1 MNSFNL
7 LLEFLTLISL
17 ISALCVITSTN
28 PVIAIVFLIVLFV
41 NVGIYLIL
49 MGLQFIG
56 LSYLLVYVGAITV
69 LFLFIVMMLST
80 EVVSSVEI
88 GPNYSKLL
96 PLAYSV
102 AILFLIL
109 FLITIPSFFV
119 DFTSGNLGREI
130 YSTINSII
138 FNSSGT
144 EENGNLINNNFVP
157 AFIQSTLNWFDYFF
171 ISIFGN
177 INSSLHPLA
186 WVPENMSNDPFSLFL
201 ADSLITNEFD
211 PKNTKYLSAI
221 ANNSQITNLD
231 QAVNSINS
239 SVLSL
244 QVAPSL
250 QGAGIKSTSF
260 IEQYNLSPFFNQ
272 LFFVEL
278 NPTTTAGVEGP
289 IRNPDGF
296 YYYHPLVHS
305 SINQGITTFNSG
317 AENLPFL
324 FPIGWYSDNP
334 YSLFLQWIS
343 NKNISVFLWH
353 TTRPAYFPYLNMNY
367 PGHENLHWINI
378 LFANTATNIN
388 YAGAAYS
395 KWVSSSSVDL
405 MDMGLN
411 LHSYRKYFLPSSS
424 LHNNFLN
431 ISWLGIP
438 FFPEFLVEFP
448 QSPVFSPIYFSQNVG
463 IYENDFGT
471 IYHFIEKYNGHNENI
486 SLINESAFGDPST
499 LLHKNLQ
506 INTLGEAIY
515 GYYSILLIFSGFLL
529 LLAMVCPIVLA
540 RSASPNPFSK

>member
-80 EVVSSVEI
+80 EVVSSVEV

-130 YSTINSII
+130 YSTVNSII
-138 FNSSGT
+138 FNSSAL
-144 EENGNLINNNFVP
+144 EENGGLINNNFIFT
-157 AFIQSTLNWFDYFF
+157 FIQSTLNWFDYVF

-186 WVPENMSNDPFSLFL
+186 WVTENMSNDPFSLFL

-211 PKNTKYLSAI
+211 PKETKYLTTITTFEAEG
-221 ANNSQITNLD
+221 QI
-231 QAVNSINS
+231 
-239 SVLSL
+239 
-244 QVAPSL
+244 
-250 QGAGIKSTSF
+250 G
-260 IEQYNLSPFFNQ
+260 
-272 LFFVEL
+272 
-278 NPTTTAGVEGP
+278 
-289 IRNPDGF
+289 NPDGF
-296 YYYHPLVHS
+296 YYYHPALRVHT

-317 AENLPFL
+317 AESLPYL
-324 FPIGWYSDNP
+324 FPIGWYADDP

-353 TTRPAYFPYLNMNY
+353 TTQTAYLPYLNINY
-367 PGHENLHWINI
+367 PGHENLPWINI

-395 KWVSSSSVDL
+395 KWFSSSSIDL
-405 MDMGLN
+405 MDMGIN
-411 LHSYRKYFLPSSS
+411 LHSYRKYFLPSVS
-424 LHNNFLN
+424 LHNYFLN

-463 IYENDFGT
+463 IFENDFGT
-471 IYHFIEKYNGHNENI
+471 IYHFIEKYNGNNENI

>member
-80 EVVSSVEI
+80 EVVSSVEV

-96 PLAYSV
+96 PLVYSV

-130 YSTINSII
+130 YSIINSII

-144 EENGNLINNNFVP
+144 EENNIGGFINNNFIS
-157 AFIQSTLNWFDYFF
+157 AFIQLTLNWFDYFL

-201 ADSLITNEFD
+201 ADSLNELD
-211 PKNTKYLSAI
+211 PKNTKYLSTI
-221 ANNSQITNLD
+221 ANNPQITNLKQTVD
-231 QAVNSINS
+231 SINS
-239 SVLSL
+239 SILSL
-244 QVAPSL
+244 QVAP
-250 QGAGIKSTSF
+250 AGIKSTSF

-278 NPTTTAGVEGP
+278 NPTTTFGAEGQ
-289 IRNPDGF
+289 IKNPDGF

-305 SINQGITTFNSG
+305 SVNQGITTFNSG
-317 AENLPFL
+317 AESLPFL
-324 FPIGWYSDNP
+324 FPVGWYSDDP

-367 PGHENLHWINI
+367 PGYENLHWVNI

-395 KWVSSSSVDL
+395 KWFSSSSVDL
-405 MDMGLN
+405 MDMGIN
-411 LHSYRKYFLPSSS
+411 LHSYRKYFLPAGS
-424 LHNNFLN
+424 LHNYLLN

-471 IYHFIEKYNGHNENI
+471 VYHFIEKYNGHNENI
-486 SLINESAFGDPST
+486 SFINESAFGEPST
-499 LLHKNLQ
+499 LLYKNLQ

>member
-7 LLEFLTLISL
+7 LLEFFTLISL

-69 LFLFIVMMLST
+69 LFLFIVLMLST
-80 EVVSSVEI
+80 EVVSSVEV

-109 FLITIPSFFV
+109 FLITIPSFFL

-144 EENGNLINNNFVP
+144 AENGGLVNNNFAP
-157 AFIQSTLNWFDYFF
+157 ALKGEGIFAFIQSTLDWFDYVF

-186 WVPENMSNDPFSLFL
+186 WVTENMSNDPFSLFL
-201 ADSLITNEFD
+201 ADSLITNELD
-211 PKNTKYLSAI
+211 PKEIKYLTTI
-221 ANNSQITNLD
+221 TTFETEGQI
-231 QAVNSINS
+231 
-239 SVLSL
+239 
-244 QVAPSL
+244 
-250 QGAGIKSTSF
+250 G
-260 IEQYNLSPFFNQ
+260 
-272 LFFVEL
+272 
-278 NPTTTAGVEGP
+278 
-289 IRNPDGF
+289 NPDGF
-296 YYYHPLVHS
+296 YYYHPLVHAS
-305 SINQGITTFNSG
+305 VNQSITTFNSG
-317 AENLPFL
+317 AESLESLPYL
-324 FPIGWYSDNP
+324 FPIGWYADDP

-353 TTRPAYFPYLNMNY
+353 TTQPAYFPYLNMNY

-378 LFANTATNIN
+378 LFANTATNSN

-395 KWVSSSSVDL
+395 KWFSSSSIDL
-405 MDMGLN
+405 MDMGIN
-411 LHSYRKYFLPSSS
+411 LHSYRKYFLPSVS
-424 LHNNFLN
+424 LHNYFLN

-438 FFPEFLVEFP
+438 FFPEFLIEFP
-448 QSPVFSPIYFSQNVG
+448 QSPVFSPIYFSQNLG
-463 IYENDFGT
+463 LFENDFGT
-471 IYHFIEKYNGHNENI
+471 IYHFIERFNGNNENI
-486 SLINESAFGDPST
+486 FLINESAFGDPST

-540 RSASPNPFSK
+540 RSASPNPFSN

>member
-69 LFLFIVMMLST
+69 LFLFIVLMLST
-80 EVVSSVEI
+80 EVVSSVEV
-88 GPNYSKLL
+88 GTNYSKLL
-96 PLAYSV
+96 PLTYSV
-102 AILFLIL
+102 AILFLVL

-119 DFTSGNLGREI
+119 DFTSGNLGGEI
-130 YSTINSII
+130 YSAINNII
-138 FNSSGT
+138 FNSSGSIT
-144 EENGNLINNNFVP
+144 EANNIGGLINNNFIF
-157 AFIQSTLNWFDYFF
+157 AFMQSTLDWFDYVF

-186 WVPENMSNDPFSLFL
+186 WVTENMSNDPFSLFL
-201 ADSLITNEFD
+201 ADSLISPFPPGTGSNELD
-211 PKNTKYLSAI
+211 PQNTKYLSSIAI
-221 ANNSQITNLD
+221 NSQNTNLG
-231 QAVNSINS
+231 QI
-239 SVLSL
+239 
-244 QVAPSL
+244 
-250 QGAGIKSTSF
+250 G
-260 IEQYNLSPFFNQ
+260 
-272 LFFVEL
+272 
-278 NPTTTAGVEGP
+278 
-289 IRNPDGF
+289 NPDGF
-296 YYYHPLVHS
+296 YYYYPLVHS
-305 SINQGITTFNSG
+305 SLNQSITTFNSG

-324 FPIGWYSDNP
+324 FPLGWYSDDP

-343 NKNISVFLWH
+343 NKNINVFLWH
-353 TTRPAYFPYLNMNY
+353 TTQPSYFPYLNMNY
-367 PGHENLHWINI
+367 PDHENLHWVNI

-388 YAGAAYS
+388 YAGATYS
-395 KWVSSSSVDL
+395 KWFSSSSVDL
-405 MDMGLN
+405 MDMGIN
-411 LHSYRKYFLPSSS
+411 LHSYRKYFLPSVS
-424 LHNNFLN
+424 LHNYFLN
-431 ISWLGIP
+431 ISWLGLP
-438 FFPEFLVEFP
+438 FFPEFLIEFP
-448 QSPVFSPIYFSQNVG
+448 QSPVFSPIYFSQNAG

-471 IYHFIEKYNGHNENI
+471 IYHFIERYNGNNENI

>member
-7 LLEFLTLISL
+7 FLDFLTLISL
-17 ISALCVITSTN
+17 ISALCIITSTN
-28 PVIAIVFLIVLFV
+28 PIIAIVFLIILFI
-41 NVGIYLIL
+41 NIGIYLIL

-69 LFLFIVMMLST
+69 LFLFIIMMLSI
-80 EVVSSVEI
+80 EIISSVEV

-96 PLAYSV
+96 PLAYSI

-130 YSTINSII
+130 YSAINSII
-138 FNSSGT
+138 FNSSGN
-144 EENGNLINNNFVP
+144 EENNIENLINNNFIY
-157 AFIQSTLNWFDYFF
+157 AFIQSIFDWFDYIF

-186 WVPENMSNDPFSLFL
+186 WAPENMGNDPFSLFL
-201 ADSLITNEFD
+201 ADSLITNLGQTE
-211 PKNTKYLSAI
+211 
-221 ANNSQITNLD
+221 
-231 QAVNSINS
+231 NSINS
-239 SVLSL
+239 SVLFL
-244 QVAPSL
+244 QIS
-250 QGAGIKSTSF
+250 KSTSF
-260 IEQYNLSPFFNQ
+260 IEQYNLSPFLNQ

-278 NPTTTAGVEGP
+278 NPITTFEINGQIG
-289 IRNPDGF
+289 NPDGF

-305 SINQGITTFNSG
+305 SVNQGITTFNSG
-317 AENLPFL
+317 AESLPFL
-324 FPIGWYSDNP
+324 FPIGWYSDDP

-343 NKNISVFLWH
+343 NKNIGVFLWH
-353 TTRPAYFPYLNMNY
+353 TTQPADFPYLNMNY
-367 PGHENLHWINI
+367 LNHENLHWINI

-395 KWVSSSSVDL
+395 KWFSSSSVDL
-405 MDMGLN
+405 MDMGIN
-411 LHSYRKYFLPSSS
+411 LHSYRKYFLPSVS
-424 LHNNFLN
+424 LHNYFLN
-431 ISWLGIP
+431 INWLGIP

-471 IYHFIEKYNGHNENI
+471 VYHFIEKYNSNNENI

-540 RSASPNPFSK
+540 RSASSNSFSK

>member
-80 EVVSSVEI
+80 EVVSSVEV

-138 FNSSGT
+138 FNSSVT
-144 EENGNLINNNFVP
+144 EENGDLINNNFAPWVIF
-157 AFIQSTLNWFDYFF
+157 AFIQSTLDWFDYIF

-186 WVPENMSNDPFSLFL
+186 WVTENMSNDPFSLFL
-201 ADSLITNEFD
+201 ADSLITNELD
-211 PKNTKYLSAI
+211 PKETKYLTNITTFEAEG
-221 ANNSQITNLD
+221 QI
-231 QAVNSINS
+231 
-239 SVLSL
+239 
-244 QVAPSL
+244 
-250 QGAGIKSTSF
+250 G
-260 IEQYNLSPFFNQ
+260 
-272 LFFVEL
+272 
-278 NPTTTAGVEGP
+278 NP
-289 IRNPDGF
+289 NGF
-296 YYYHPLVHS
+296 YYYHPLVHAS
-305 SINQGITTFNSG
+305 VNQGVTIFNSG
-317 AENLPFL
+317 AESLPYL
-324 FPIGWYSDNP
+324 FPIGWYTDDP

-343 NKNISVFLWH
+343 NKNINVFLWH
-353 TTRPAYFPYLNMNY
+353 TTQPAYFPYLNMNY

-395 KWVSSSSVDL
+395 KWFSSSSIDL
-405 MDMGLN
+405 MDMGIN
-411 LHSYRKYFLPSSS
+411 LHSYRKYFLPSVS
-424 LHNNFLN
+424 LHNYFLN

-448 QSPVFSPIYFSQNVG
+448 QSPVFSPIYFSQNMG
-463 IYENDFGT
+463 IFENDFGT
-471 IYHFIEKYNGHNENI
+471 IYHFIEKYNGNNENI
-486 SLINESAFGDPST
+486 YLINESAFGDPSI

>member
-7 LLEFLTLISL
+7 FLEFLTLISL

-28 PVIAIVFLIVLFV
+28 PVIAIVFLIILFV

-80 EVVSSVEI
+80 EVVSSVEV

-96 PLAYSV
+96 PLVYSV
-102 AILFLIL
+102 AILFLVL

-130 YSTINSII
+130 YSTINGII

-144 EENGNLINNNFVP
+144 EENNIGGLINNNFIS
-157 AFIQSTLNWFDYFF
+157 AFIQSTLDWFDYVF

-186 WVPENMSNDPFSLFL
+186 WAPENMGNDPFSLFL
-201 ADSLITNEFD
+201 ADSLITNELS
-211 PKNTKYLSAI
+211 PQNTKYLTTI
-221 ANNSQITNLD
+221 ATNSQSTNLG
-231 QAVNSINS
+231 QALDSINS

-244 QVAPSL
+244 QIS
-250 QGAGIKSTSF
+250 KSF
-260 IEQYNLSPFFNQ
+260 IEQNNLSPFLNQ

-278 NPTTTAGVEGP
+278 NPTTTFRAEWQIG
-289 IRNPDGF
+289 NPDGF

-305 SINQGITTFNSG
+305 SVNQGITTFNSE
-317 AENLPFL
+317 AESFPFL
-324 FPIGWYSDNP
+324 FPLGWYSNDP

-343 NKNISVFLWH
+343 NKNIGVFLWH
-353 TTRPAYFPYLNMNY
+353 TTLPAYFPYLNMNY
-367 PGHENLHWINI
+367 SDHENSHWVNI

-395 KWVSSSSVDL
+395 KWFSSSSVDL
-405 MDMGLN
+405 MDMGIN
-411 LHSYRKYFLPSSS
+411 LHSYRKYFLPSVS

-448 QSPVFSPIYFSQNVG
+448 QSPVFSPIYFSQNVE

-471 IYHFIEKYNGHNENI
+471 VYHFIEKYNYNNENL

-540 RSASPNPFSK
+540 RSANSNSFSK